1 MAGNSDLPATYFLPS
16 NIYTMKFRT
25 EVDIP
30 ASEKKI
36 EIENKIF
43 SIGSCFASEMTDLLK
58 DGQLQTLNNP
68 FGTIF
73 NPFSINNAV
82 QRLHDSSFYEE
93 EELITYNEEYISL
106 DHHTSFDT
114 RYIHQ
119 TLDKINKSIED
130 GNAFLQE
137 ADWIIITYGS
147 SFIYEFLPKKKLVAN
162 CHKIPQK
169 FFEKKLLTH
178 QELTGSIYNT
188 ILELKDICKE
198 GVQILFTVSPVRHT
212 KDGMVENQLSK
223 SKLITAIHESISL
236 FEDCH
241 YLPVYEILMDDLRDY
256 RFYKEDMIHPSTQ
269 AVNYIFDKFGNA
281 YFSGETQ
288 NFIKEN
294 FKIIRALEHKTSD
307 KKDPKF
313 IEFREKLDQRIEN
326 QRKKVKHKIF

>member
-1 MAGNSDLPATYFLPS
+1 
-16 NIYTMKFRT
+16 MKFRT
-25 EVDIP
+25 EVEIP
-30 ASEKKI
+30 KSEKKI
-36 EIENKIF
+36 EIEDRIF
-43 SIGSCFASEMTDLLK
+43 SIGSCFASEMTELLK

-82 QRLHDSSFYEE
+82 KRLHDSEFYTED
-93 EELITYNEEYISL
+93 ELIIYNEEYISL

-119 TLDKINKSIED
+119 TLDKINEAIEA

-137 ADWIIITYGS
+137 ADWIITYGS
-147 SFIYEFLPKKKLVAN
+147 SFIYEFLPKQKLVAN

-169 FFEKKLLTH
+169 FFEKRLLSH

-198 GVQILFTVSPVRHT
+198 GVQILFSVSPVRHT

-241 YLPVYEILMDDLRDY
+241 YLPVYEILMDELRDY

-269 AVNYIFDKFGNA
+269 AVNYIFDKFGDS
-281 YFSGETQ
+281 YFSDETKE
-288 NFIKEN
+288 FIKEN
-294 FKIIRALEHKTSD
+294 FKIMRALEHRTND
-307 KKDPKF
+307 VKDPKF

-326 QRKKVKHKIF
+326 QRKKVKHTIFK

>member
-1 MAGNSDLPATYFLPS
+1 
-16 NIYTMKFRT
+16 MKFRT
-25 EVDIP
+25 EVEIP

-36 EIENKIF
+36 EIEDKIF

-73 NPFSINNAV
+73 NPFSINYAIR
-82 QRLHDSSFYEE
+82 RLHDSAFYEE

-119 TLDKINKSIED
+119 TLDKINGAVEA
-130 GNAFLQE
+130 GNSFLQE

-169 FFEKKLLTH
+169 FFEKRLLSH
-178 QELTGSIYNT
+178 QELTGSIYQT
-188 ILELKDICKE
+188 ILDLKDICKE

-223 SKLITAIHESISL
+223 SKLITAIHESISM

-269 AVNYIFDKFGNA
+269 AVNYIFEKFGNA
-281 YFSGETQ
+281 YFSGDTQ

-294 FKIIRALEHKTSD
+294 FKIIKALEHKTSD

-313 IEFREKLDQRIEN
+313 IEFREKLDQRIEA